1 MAEEPLTIV
10 ITRRVRLGH
19 EAPFEQALAD
29 WIPQSVTCPGHQGAL
44 IVRPSGGGREYGAV
58 LRFRTRHLWQAFQES
73 AEYQT
78 FLENIRPHL
87 DDDPRVAI
95 DMGLEAWFRGAG
107 TSNPPV
113 WKMAIVT
120 WVGVCLTVG
129 LLGVLLGPMMSSWT
143 WLTKL
148 LVMNA
153 AVVAMLTWIVMP
165 ILVRGS
171 RIWLRLPTKN

>member
-1 MAEEPLTIV
+1 MAEESLTIV

-19 EAPFEQALAD
+19 EAAFEQSLSE
-29 WIPQSVTCPGHQGAL
+29 WIPQSVTFPGHQGAL
-44 IVRPSGGGREYGAV
+44 ILRPSAGGREYGAV
-58 LRFRTRHLWQAFQES
+58 LRFRTRQQWHAFQES
-73 AEYQT
+73 AEYQA
-78 FLENIRPHL
+78 FLETIRPHL
-87 DDDPRVAI
+87 DDDPQVAI
-95 DMGLEAWFRGAG
+95 DTGLEAWFRDAG

-129 LLGVLLGPMMSSWT
+129 LLGLLLGPVMSSWA

-165 ILVRGS
+165 ILVSGS
-171 RIWLRLPTKN
+171 RFWLRSPVKN